1 MSGVSNF
8 LLRRND
14 GKDLEVRPVQR
25 SEIDQALRL
34 ILAGST
40 GRDSDEA
47 VLDFL
52 QLATWRGLDLT
63 MIWVAAQPDTGRLTW
78 AVLPIVS
85 PGRGMILMV
94 PPRLRPGLFPRHVA
108 ELIASATLEPRR
120 HDCNLVQVLIDPEH
134 RAVARAIQD
143 CSFEPIAEL
152 IYLGRQ
158 VTQAIPGRI
167 FDETRFHLWR
177 YDRTLHYR
185 FAQTIERSY
194 IDSLDCPMLNGK
206 RHIEDIIASHKS
218 AGEFDPDLW
227 HLLTDRE
234 NRELGVLLLNRLHRR
249 EGLELVYIGLTPE
262 ARGKRIADM
271 LMRIGIN
278 TLAGEGG
285 GALVTSVDAANAPAR
300 RLYHRHGMGYMY
312 ARQAYAKFLKP
323 TVDQSINLITT
334 TKRIL
339 AKLPPDPEERPLL
352 Q

>member
-52 QLATWRGLDLT
+52 QMASWRNLDLT
-63 MIWVAAQPDTGRLTW
+63 MTWVAAPPDSDRLVW

-108 ELIASATLEPRR
+108 ELVASATLEPRR
-120 HDCNLVQVLIDPEH
+120 HECNLVQILIDPEH
-134 RAVARAIQD
+134 RAVSRAIAD
-143 CSFEPIAEL
+143 CGFETIAEL

-158 VTQAIPGRI
+158 VRDPVPGRV
-167 FDETRFHLWR
+167 FDEHRFHLWR
-177 YDRTLHYR
+177 YDRKQHIR
-185 FAQTIERSY
+185 FAETIERSY
-194 IDSLDCPMLNGK
+194 EGSMDCPKLNGK

-218 AGEFDPDLW
+218 AGEFDPEMW
-227 HLLTDRE
+227 HLLTDSKD
-234 NRELGVLLLNRLHRR
+234 RELGVMLLNRLNRR
-249 EGLELVYIGLTPE
+249 EGYELVYIGLVPE
-262 ARGKRIADM
+262 ARGKRLADM
-271 LMRIGIN
+271 LMRIAVN
-278 TLAGEGG
+278 ALAHEGG
-285 GALVTSVDAANAPAR
+285 GAIVTAVDAANSAGR
-300 RLYHRHGMGYMY
+300 KLYHRHGFGFMY
-312 ARQAYAKFLKP
+312 SRLAYGKLLKP
-323 TVDQSINLITT
+323 ATEQSLNLIATS
-334 TKRIL
+334 RRLL
-339 AKLPPDPEERPLL
+339 ALNPDPQERPLL
-352 Q
+352 ER

>member
-14 GKDLEVRPVQR
+14 GRDLEIRPVQR
-25 SEIDQALRL
+25 TEIDQALRL

-47 VLDFL
+47 VLEFL
-52 QLATWRGLDLT
+52 QVATWRGLDLT
-63 MIWVAAQPDTGRLTW
+63 MTWVAAEPETGRLVW

-120 HDCNLVQVLIDPEH
+120 HECNLVQVLIDPEH
-134 RAVARAIQD
+134 RAVCRAIED
-143 CSFEPIAEL
+143 CAFLPIAEL
-152 IYLGRQ
+152 HYLGRQ
-158 VTQAIPGRI
+158 VRDPLPGRI
-167 FDETRFHLWR
+167 FDETRYHLYR
-177 YDRTLHYR
+177 YDRAMHYR
-185 FAQTIERSY
+185 FAQTLEATYEESM
-194 IDSLDCPMLNGK
+194 DVPALNGR
-206 RHIEDIIASHKS
+206 RHIEDIIESHKS

-227 HLLTDRE
+227 HLITDRHGE
-234 NRELGVLLLNRLHRR
+234 DLGVLLLNRLYRR
-249 EGLELVYIGLTPE
+249 EGMELVYIGLKPQ
-262 ARGKRIADM
+262 ARGRRIADM
-271 LMRIGIN
+271 LIR
-278 TLAGEGG
+278 LAVNAIAHEGG

-300 RLYHRHGMGYMY
+300 KLYHRHGFGYMY
-312 ARQAYAKFLKP
+312 GRTAFAKFLTP
-323 TVDQSINLITT
+323 ATQQSINLITT

-339 AKLPPDPEERPLL
+339 SKLPPDQEQPLV